1 MRLELINALEGKETP
16 MKRVLFAVAA
26 MCLLMTA
33 VIGCRAEGE
42 IDTQTGVGLLQ

>member
-1 MRLELINALEGKETP
+1 

-42 IDTQTGVGLLQ
+42 IGDANTTVGTLR